1 MAAYEKHKLK
11 KSISTIF
18 LLLFHVCKYIL
29 KGRLTGLTN
38 RKHLAGTNTIP
49 LHRYC
54 GLHTS
59 ETGQRLA
66 RVVSCLLRNLTWK
79 KITVP
84 ISKFP
89 KATKEI
95 FALPKTMEPIEIH
108 ILPGKEIL
116 EFKRWCKNKLDPDL
130 REHRPTG
137 S

>member
-59 ETGQRLA
+59 ERAQTNRINK
-66 RVVSCLLRNLTWK
+66 CLPTTIQVPSQLPTILKSSNPAQEKNWK
-79 KITVP
+79 LQSMKVRY
-84 ISKFP
+84 
-89 KATKEI
+89 
-95 FALPKTMEPIEIH
+95 L
-108 ILPGKEIL
+108 
-116 EFKRWCKNKLDPDL
+116 
-130 REHRPTG
+130 
-137 S
+137 

>member
-89 KATKEI
+89 KATKKYLHYQKPWSLLKFISCQEKK
-95 FALPKTMEPIEIH
+95 FWNSKDGVKTNWIQ
-108 ILPGKEIL
+108 
-116 EFKRWCKNKLDPDL
+116 
-130 REHRPTG
+130 T
-137 S
+137 